1 VAETKSRESS
11 ASPSHKAAS
20 VSYSDFSTK
29 RPASHPKKPHASK
42 AEEKPKHSHLP
53 EVPKL
58 KGSLKKSV
66 DGKEGG
72 VDTSRSLSS
81 IRNKREDP
89 FSQTMPQEPDKSEH
103 SRLSRSMRSSSSV
116 KKVSFDIP
124 VLPVPEQSSQSRGK
138 SETAREGRNSKA
150 DGLQPSFKPG
160 PSPGIYSPEKADSIN
175 KPPPKVNS
183 SKKNRRSSIEKRL
196 VFELSISKENKN
208 RGSVEFYHPSSNNES
223 SFVNV
228 PENQFE
234 TLGGQHIPPKEQPK
248 QPEKAP
254 KSKSQK
260 KKPKEVDRA
269 LQVKKNDSNENVIH
283 AKDTRK
289 KENGIPVVEFKPVRT
304 DQSRKK
310 VPATFTREE
319 GIAKPTKSSRPEPP
333 KEKNPPPKW
342 NGSSKVEP
350 PIYKDVKPQPIIQE
364 LTHKDTKKEEP
375 ADRSASRKS
384 NRSQASNGKN
394 KKMTLEEEWAL
405 KKPQRNPRKPPAKID
420 PATLPPG
427 RPR

>member
-1 VAETKSRESS
+1 MAETKSRESS

-42 AEEKPKHSHLP
+42 AEEKPKHSHQV

-124 VLPVPEQSSQSRGK
+124 GLPVPEQSSQSRGK

-234 TLGGQHIPPKEQPK
+234 TLGGQHIQPKEQPK

-260 KKPKEVDRA
+260 
-269 LQVKKNDSNENVIH
+269 
-283 AKDTRK
+283 
-289 KENGIPVVEFKPVRT
+289 
-304 DQSRKK
+304 
-310 VPATFTREE
+310 
-319 GIAKPTKSSRPEPP
+319 
-333 KEKNPPPKW
+333 
-342 NGSSKVEP
+342 
-350 PIYKDVKPQPIIQE
+350 
-364 LTHKDTKKEEP
+364 
-375 ADRSASRKS
+375 
-384 NRSQASNGKN
+384 
-394 KKMTLEEEWAL
+394 
-405 KKPQRNPRKPPAKID
+405 
-420 PATLPPG
+420 
-427 RPR
+427 